1 MLLRLFRFVT
11 HAKMKY
17 YVLKTIEPYK
27 LDYSRFVESIK
38 KHKRHI
44 EEIYNPEFGIKIL
57 ATAAPSCYAN
67 IIANSEKFDVCLGT
81 EFPAKLFSTDYEN
94 KSEVKKKNVLQYL
107 QSVGDYKID
116 TLVTDHLDDLPL
128 MNIAQNNIVYNP
140 NQFTVEELSKSAVT
154 FKSRV

>member
-17 YVLKTIEPYK
+17 YVLKTTEPYK

-44 EEIYNPEFGIKIL
+44 EEIYNPEFSIKIL

-67 IIANSEKFDVCLGT
+67 IIAKNEKFDVCLAT
-81 EFPAKLFSTDYEN
+81 EFPTKSYSADYEN
-94 KSEVKKKNVLQYL
+94 KGEVKKNNVLQYL
-107 QSVGDYKID
+107 QSIGNYQLD
-116 TLVTDHLDDLPL
+116 TFVTDHLDDLPL
-128 MNIAQNNIVYNP
+128 MNVALNNVIYNP
-140 NQFTVEELSKSAVT
+140 NQFIEKELYKRDIT
-154 FKSRV
+154 FKSRI